1 MELKGYSRSIR
12 LPALSIASAIFPSL
26 LWIISR
32 INSISTTAFMS
43 KVHFSIAFI
52 NSLTTLPQV
61 FPILSGALQGSP
73 PSSLLYL
80 LQAQPL
86 LALIRR
92 MAATGA
98 VQPVTLPFGG
108 AAPLC
113 HMHADD
119 TTIHAAS
126 PADCDKIIAGPVAV
140 FTAASGA
147 QLNPTKTKTLLFGS
161 ILC

>member
-1 MELKGYSRSIR
+1 
-12 LPALSIASAIFPSL
+12 
-26 LWIISR
+26 
-32 INSISTTAFMS
+32 
-43 KVHFSIAFI
+43 
-52 NSLTTLPQV
+52 
-61 FPILSGALQGSP
+61 
-73 PSSLLYL
+73 
-80 LQAQPL
+80 
-86 LALIRR
+86 

-98 VQPVTLPFGG
+98 VQPITLPFGG

-147 QLNPTKTKTLLFGS
+147 QLNPTKTKALLFGS
-161 ILC
+161 HARQDLGEGGKGVDESDGKVNLISSRFLRATT